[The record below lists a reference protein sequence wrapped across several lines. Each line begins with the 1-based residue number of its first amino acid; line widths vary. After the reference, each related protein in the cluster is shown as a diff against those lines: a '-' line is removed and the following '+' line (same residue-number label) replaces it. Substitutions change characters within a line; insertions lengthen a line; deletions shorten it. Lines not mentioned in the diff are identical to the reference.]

1 MFSFS
6 FSCTYKVKPFI
17 SPFMEVS
24 GVGDPPLLLT
34 LVYTCYQT
42 SIYCKKTVK
51 LVLHENIVQR
61 YKYKQT
67 NHYQTLQKERPGTRF
82 TNIAYVQYYRNSS
95 LKLA

>member
-1 MFSFS
+1 MFRFS

-67 NHYQTLQKERPGTRF
+67 NHYLTLQKEGPATRF